1 MCKKEILDLELNV
14 GTKVELKK
22 QHPCGNK
29 LFTITRTGI
38 DVKLR
43 CDSCGRII
51 MLDRET
57 AEKRIKK
64 VLID

>member
-1 MCKKEILDLELNV
+1 MELNV
-14 GTKVELKK
+14 GSKVELKK

-29 LFTITRTGI
+29 IFTITRTGI
-38 DVKLR
+38 DIKLK
-43 CDSCGRII
+43 CDSCSRVI

-64 VLID
+64 VLDIE